1 MLTVKGRIP
10 GGPFTEVQFAGK
22 KIGVVLTPAKSQR
35 LTSSE
40 NKDLFIA
47 PGFIDIQVNGFAG
60 IDFNHPNFC
69 GENLVTVCKRIL
81 RTGITRF
88 CPTLVTGSSGRL
100 SRSIQETLKAYKKH
114 SLVRSMVLG
123 IHLEGPYI
131 NSDDGPRGAHP
142 KAHIS
147 DPDWE
152 EFYRLYKLSNGLL
165 RLVTVAPELTG
176 GLEFIKKASQTGL
189 IVGLGHCAPD
199 PEIIDAAADAGAILS
214 IHLGNGAHHML
225 PRHTNYIQKQIAH
238 NGLMASIICDGN
250 HLPDYFVKNLV
261 RAKGKSKIILI
272 TDATAATEAPPGR
285 YTLGELVIE
294 ASEDGILRLPGTPY
308 LAGSTLT
315 MDKAVINCARFARV
329 TLGSAINMAT
339 MNPAKLF
346 DGISGRL
353 EAGQRADLVLFRV
366 KRDGIHIVQV
376 YLAGRLLYSA

>member
-1 MLTVKGRIP
+1 
-10 GGPFTEVQFAGK
+10 
-22 KIGVVLTPAKSQR
+22 
-35 LTSSE
+35 
-40 NKDLFIA
+40 
-47 PGFIDIQVNGFAG
+47 
-60 IDFNHPNFC
+60 
-69 GENLVTVCKRIL
+69 
-81 RTGITRF
+81 
-88 CPTLVTGSSGRL
+88 
-100 SRSIQETLKAYKKH
+100 
-114 SLVRSMVLG
+114 
-123 IHLEGPYI
+123 
-131 NSDDGPRGAHP
+131 
-142 KAHIS
+142 
-147 DPDWE
+147 
-152 EFYRLYKLSNGLL
+152 
-165 RLVTVAPELTG
+165 
-176 GLEFIKKASQTGL
+176 
-189 IVGLGHCAPD
+189 
-199 PEIIDAAADAGAILS
+199 
-214 IHLGNGAHHML
+214 
-225 PRHTNYIQKQIAH
+225 
-238 NGLMASIICDGN
+238 
-250 HLPDYFVKNLV
+250 LV